1 MQREQRLRRER
12 DFAAVHQRGRSW
24 SNQLLAVRTLPAA
37 VPKSRFGF
45 AVGKRVGGAV
55 VRNRVKRRLRALVRE
70 LDPAAGWDVVIIA
83 RPDAAAAGFDRLR
96 SALVSLFGRA
106 GLLGSRDDGGRSSA
120 RRREENQPDRSKR
133 ETMGSSRNED
143 TTR

>member
-1 MQREQRLRRER
+1 VQREQRLRRER
-12 DFAAVHQRGRSW
+12 DFAAVYQRGRSW
-24 SNQLLAVRTLPAA
+24 SNQLLAIRTLPAA
-37 VPKSRFGF
+37 GSTSRFGF

-83 RPDAAAAGFDRLR
+83 RPDAASVDFDRLR

-106 GLLGSRDDGGRSSA
+106 GLLGSRGDGDRSST
-120 RRREENQPDRSKR
+120 RQHEENQPDRSK
-133 ETMGSSRNED
+133 T
-143 TTR
+143 